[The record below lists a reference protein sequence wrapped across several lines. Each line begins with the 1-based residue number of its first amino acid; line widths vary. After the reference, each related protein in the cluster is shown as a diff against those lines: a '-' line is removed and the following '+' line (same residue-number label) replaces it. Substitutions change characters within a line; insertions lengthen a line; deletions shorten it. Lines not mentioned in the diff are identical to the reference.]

1 MDDLHHSGRQGS
13 SDLSMFRHCI
23 FCSNDL
29 GDNPVIEACP
39 IGQRLAFDAERGRLW
54 VVCRKCERW
63 NLTPF
68 EERWEALED
77 CERRFRG
84 TRLRY
89 STDNIGLARLAPGV
103 DLVRIG
109 RPLRPELAAWRYG
122 DQFGRRRRNSIIT
135 GTVVFAGVAGASL
148 LTGPYLAALGVGAG
162 ISSRLPQLGY
172 SLWRYNKT
180 VVRISDP
187 DGKPMGLTRSQLDAV
202 ELLPQSGGSGWQ
214 LRIPIS
220 TWNRPTFR
228 APISGQHAIDVLQR
242 ILPLINQGGGSRKTV
257 QTAVTYL
264 EEVPV
269 VDERLQ
275 LLAARPV
282 AKWWQRN
289 LDGTEP
295 EHRPSLARKTLAQR
309 LALEMLLREGLE
321 ERSMRGEL
329 WLLERE
335 WKAAEEIAAIAD
347 SLLVPDSVTERIEQ
361 ERGRAGR

>member
-1 MDDLHHSGRQGS
+1 MY
-13 SDLSMFRHCI
+13 RHCI
-23 FCSNDL
+23 FCSSDL

-77 CERRFRG
+77 CERRFRA
-84 TRLRY
+84 TRLRF

-122 DQFGRRRRNSIIT
+122 DQFGRRRRNSMII
-135 GTVVFAGVAGASL
+135 GTAATAGIIGAGF
-148 LTGPYLAALGVGAG
+148 LTGPALAALGIGG
-162 ISSRLPQLGY
+162 SLGFRLPQLGY
-172 SLWRYNKT
+172 SLWRHNKT
-180 VVRISDP
+180 VVRVSDP
-187 DGKPMGLTRSQLDAV
+187 DGKPMRLTRSQLGAV
-202 ELLPQSGGSGWQ
+202 ELLPWEGGNGWQ

-228 APISGQHAIDVLQR
+228 SPISGQHAIDVLQR
-242 ILPLINQGGGSRKTV
+242 ILPLINNEGGSRKTV
-257 QTAVTYL
+257 QEAVTHL
-264 EEVPV
+264 EEVPEV
-269 VDERLQ
+269 EARLQ
-275 LLAARPV
+275 LMAARPV

-289 LDGTEP
+289 LDGTVP
-295 EHRPSLARKTLAQR
+295 ERPATLASKTPAQR

-347 SLLVPDSVTERIEQ
+347 SLLVPDAVTERIEQ
-361 ERGRAGR
+361 ERGRVGR